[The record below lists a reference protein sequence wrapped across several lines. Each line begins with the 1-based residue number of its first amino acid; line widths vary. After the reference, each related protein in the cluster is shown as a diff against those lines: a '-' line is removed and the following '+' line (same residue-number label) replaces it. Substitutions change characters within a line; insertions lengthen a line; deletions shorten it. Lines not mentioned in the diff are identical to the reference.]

1 MGEQYPNM
9 NSSDLE
15 KYLSDDFSF
24 EKKEK
29 FEEGLEADSFELEA
43 IEGFKSLEND
53 ELGYA
58 AIQELKKQVAKRTG
72 LKKEVD
78 KVFPIWKY
86 LGIAA
91 SLALFLIGVFFIN
104 GLMKK
109 ETSVARVDMAE
120 EPSYVPDTTDTLIGA
135 SIAGNPTLDIDI
147 DEELVL
153 DDYQAD
159 LSIAKEV
166 ESLADEADDFE
177 EQEMGL
183 IEDELTEIG
192 AEDDSTLFV
201 SADDNQ
207 ANQKTATS
215 LKVDTTIKDSLAAAD
230 SLASNASYYFDLGK
244 TYYVSKSYDKAIDNF
259 LVSIEDKHRVTD
271 SHYFIAMSYYKLEEG
286 NKSSKF
292 FDQVL
297 RNNNSPLRDNALW
310 YQAIILEEKGDLAG
324 AMLLLQELANG
335 ISGFKNQAAD
345 KLNNF

>member
-1 MGEQYPNM
+1 MAEQSPHI

-15 KYLSDDFSF
+15 KYLSGDLSN

-29 FEEGLEADSFELEA
+29 FEEGLEADSFEAGAL
-43 IEGFKSLEND
+43 EGFKSLEND

-58 AIQELKKQVAKRTG
+58 AIQEVKNQVAKRTG

-78 KVFPIWKY
+78 KVFPIWKS

-91 SLALFLIGVFFIN
+91 SVALFLLGVFFIN

-109 ETSVARVDMAE
+109 ETSVARIDQSEELSHVPEKADFTIVSSIDSNSTRDAE
-120 EPSYVPDTTDTLIGA
+120 L
-135 SIAGNPTLDIDI
+135 
-147 DEELVL
+147 DEEMVL
-153 DDYQAD
+153 DDYQED
-159 LSIAKEV
+159 LSIDKEV
-166 ESLADEADDFE
+166 ESLEYEADDLE
-177 EQEMGL
+177 ELEIVL

-192 AEDDSTLFV
+192 AADDSILLV

-207 ANQKTATS
+207 ANLKTATS
-215 LKVDTTIKDSLAAAD
+215 FKLDSAKKESVAPAD
-230 SLASNASYYFDLGK
+230 SLTPNSSYYFDLGK
-244 TYYVSKSYDKAIDNF
+244 TNYASKSYDKAIDNF
-259 LVSIEDKHRVTD
+259 LISIEDKHRITD
-271 SHYFIAMSYYKLEEG
+271 SHYYIAMSYYKLEEG
-286 NKSSKF
+286 NKSSIF

-297 RNNNSPLRDNALW
+297 NNNTSPLRDNALW

-324 AMLLLQELANG
+324 AKLLLQELANG

>member
-1 MGEQYPNM
+1 MVEQYPNM

-15 KYLSDDFSF
+15 KYLSGDFSF

-29 FEEGLEADSFELEA
+29 FEDGLGADSFESEA

-58 AIQELKKQVAKRTG
+58 AIQEVKKQVAKRTG

-78 KVFPIWKY
+78 KVFPIWKF

-91 SLALFLIGVFFIN
+91 SLALFLMGVFFIN
-104 GLMKK
+104 SLMKK

-120 EPSYVPDTTDTLIGA
+120 EPSYVPDTTATLMVS
-135 SIAGNPTLDIDI
+135 SIDSNPTLGIDL

-153 DDYQAD
+153 DDFQAD
-159 LSIAKEV
+159 LLIAKEV
-166 ESLADEADDFE
+166 ESLEDEADDFE

-183 IEDELTEIG
+183 IEVEHTEIV
-192 AEDDSTLFV
+192 AEDDSILFV

-207 ANQKTATS
+207 ANQKTANS
-215 LKVDTTIKDSLAAAD
+215 LKVDTAIKDSLAAAD
-230 SLASNASYYFDLGK
+230 ILASNSSYYFDLGK
-244 TYYVSKSYDKAIDNF
+244 TYYASKAYTKAIDNF
-259 LVSIEDKHRVTD
+259 LVSIEDMHRVTD
-271 SHYFIAMSYYKLEEG
+271 SHYYIAMCYYKLEEG

-297 RNNNSPLRDNALW
+297 KNNNSPLRDNALW

-324 AMLLLQELANG
+324 AKLLLQELANG